1 MNMEVQSRMS
11 KKLIWRYL
19 LIVVLLAWAV
29 YSLMPTLKFERLTD
43 AQKTELEEEGK
54 LIDLESRIIKR
65 GLDLQGGM
73 HLVLEVNVP
82 DFVKKIAQHQSKA
95 YYDLI
100 EKVDAQ
106 YAETPEVDYLNL
118 LLATANSD
126 SIRLSRYFP
135 TSERKT
141 DNKAV
146 IANLQKESE
155 HAVIR
160 AEEIIRNRVDQ
171 FGVSEPVIQL
181 VGNKRIIVELA
192 GIDDPQRAK
201 DIIHNTALLEFVLL
215 KDADYTQD
223 VISRIDAAVKRINP
237 DEIALADTAVVSNI
251 TSKDAEISV
260 SELLGI
266 DETGMTSAD
275 SSVLVDQNLAA
286 DKPFSALLRNL
297 GWDIGVPEENYRV
310 VNKILND
317 SEVKRILP
325 NDLRI
330 LFSAHTKAY
339 DSQDGGKVNFYTLYF
354 VNREAGMTGEAV
366 KEAKA
371 ELGSVSSEQ
380 MGQPIVNVRMNAEGT
395 RTWARLT
402 GANVEKRLAIVLDN
416 KVQMAPRISSKI
428 PNGRT
433 VVEGFASLA
442 EAQDIEIVLK
452 AGALPAPIDIIEER
466 TVGAS
471 LGADSIERGVRSMLI
486 GLFLV
491 AIFIIIY
498 YRGAGVIAISTLVL
512 NIFFVLAIL
521 ASLRATLTLPG
532 IAGLV
537 LTMGMAVDA
546 NVLIFERIRE
556 EYLKGKTIRSA
567 VDNGYSRA
575 FITIFDANLTTLITA
590 LVLWQYGSGPIRGF
604 AVTLF
609 WGIVFNFVS
618 GYFISRTIFTS
629 FTYGKKPLKKLSI

>member
-1 MNMEVQSRMS
+1 MS

-19 LIVVLLAWAV
+19 LIVVLLGWAV
-29 YSLMPTLKFERLTD
+29 YSLLPTIQYENLSESEKNALK
-43 AQKTELEEEGK
+43 EEGK
-54 LIDLESRIIKR
+54 LLDLESKIIKR

-82 DFVKKIAQHQSKA
+82 EFIKKIADHQSTA
-95 YYDLI
+95 YYDFMD
-100 EKVDAQ
+100 KVDAYYQ
-106 YAETPEVDYLNL
+106 ENPERDYLDIML
-118 LLATANSD
+118 ELAEED
-126 SIRLSRYFP
+126 SLRLSRYFP
-135 TSERKT
+135 ATERRT
-141 DNKAV
+141 DNRAV
-146 IANLQKESE
+146 YESLQKECE
-155 HAVIR
+155 QAVIR

-171 FGVSEPVIQL
+171 FGVAEPVIQL

-215 KDADYTQD
+215 KDPEYTQD
-223 VISRIDAAVKRINP
+223 IINRIDAAVKRLKP
-237 DEIALADTAVVSNI
+237 EEITAVDTAVISDKK
-251 TSKDAEISV
+251 SSDKEISV

-266 DETGMTSAD
+266 GESTESAD
-275 SSVLVDQNLAA
+275 STVLVDENLAVEH
-286 DKPFSALLRNL
+286 PFSALLRNL
-297 GWDIGVPEENYRV
+297 GWDIGVPKENYYA
-310 VNKILND
+310 VNRILND
-317 SEVKRILP
+317 PEVIRILP

-330 LFSAHTKAY
+330 LFSAKTRKVETT
-339 DSQDGGKVNFYTLYF
+339 DGGTVEFYTMYF
-354 VNREAGMTGEAV
+354 VNREAGLTGDAV

-380 MGQPIVNVRMNAEGT
+380 MGQPIVNVRMDGEGT
-395 RTWARLT
+395 KTWARLT
-402 GANVEKRLAIVLDN
+402 GANIDKRLAIVLDN
-416 KVQMAPRISSKI
+416 RVQMAPRIQSKI

-433 VVEGFASLA
+433 VIEGFANLQ

-471 LGADSIERGVRSMLI
+471 LGADSIRRGINSVLI
-486 GLFLV
+486 GLVLV
-491 AIFIIIY
+491 ALLIIIY
-498 YRGAGVIAISTLVL
+498 YRGAGAIAITTLIL
-512 NIFFVLAIL
+512 NIIFVLSIL

-556 EYLKGKTIRSA
+556 EYLRGKTIRSS
-567 VDNGYSRA
+567 VENGYSRA
-575 FITIFDANLTTLITA
+575 LITILDANLTTLITA

-604 AVTLF
+604 AVVLF
-609 WGIVFNFVS
+609 WGIIFNFVS
-618 GYFISRTIFTS
+618 GYFISRTIFVS
-629 FTYGKKPLKKLSI
+629 FTHGKKPLNKLSI

>member
-1 MNMEVQSRMS
+1 MS
-11 KKLIWRYL
+11 KKLIWRYI
-19 LIVVLLAWAV
+19 IVAVLLAWAV
-29 YSLMPTLKFERLTD
+29 YSLVPTLQYERLTN
-43 AQKTELEEEGK
+43 AEKIELKEEGK
-54 LIDLESRIIKR
+54 LIDLESKIIKR

-82 DFVKKIAQHQSKA
+82 NFVKNIAQHQSRA
-95 YYDLI
+95 YYDYMD
-100 EKVDAQ
+100 KVNAK
-106 YAETPEVDYLNL
+106 YEVSPEMDYLDIML
-118 LLATANSD
+118 KTADED
-126 SIRLSRYFP
+126 SLRLSRYFP
-135 TSERKT
+135 SEERKT
-141 DNKAV
+141 DNKSV
-146 IANLQKESE
+146 IDNLLTETE

-160 AEEIIRNRVDQ
+160 AEEIIRNRVDE
-171 FGVSEPVIQL
+171 FGVAEPVIQL
-181 VGNKRIIVELA
+181 VGKKRIIVELA

-201 DIIHNTALLEFVLL
+201 DIIHSTALLEFVLL
-215 KDADYTQD
+215 KDAEYTQD
-223 VISRIDAAVKRINP
+223 IISRIDAAVKRINP
-237 DEIALADTAVVSNI
+237 EDISQIDTAVVSNT
-251 TSKDAEISV
+251 TSADKEISV

-266 DETGMTSAD
+266 TEGDASTAD
-275 SSVLVDQNLAA
+275 SSVLVDENLAA

-297 GWDIGVPEENYRV
+297 GWDIGVPVENYYA

-317 SEVKRILP
+317 PEVKRVLP

-330 LFSAHTKAY
+330 LFSGRTKEVKTN
-339 DSQDGGKVNFYTLYF
+339 DGGKVKFYSLFF

-380 MGQPIVNVRMNAEGT
+380 MGQAIVNVRMNPEGT
-395 RTWARLT
+395 KTWARLT
-402 GANVEKRLAIVLDN
+402 GANVDKRLAIVLDN
-416 KVQMAPRISSKI
+416 KVQMAPRIQNKI

-433 VVEGFASLA
+433 VVEGFANLE

-471 LGADSIERGVRSMLI
+471 LGADSIDRGVRSMLI
-486 GLFLV
+486 GLVIV
-491 AIFIIIY
+491 ALFIIFY
-498 YRGAGVIAISTLVL
+498 YRGAGTISIATLVL
-512 NIFFVLAIL
+512 NIIFVLAIL

-556 EYLKGKTIRSA
+556 EFLKGKTIRSA

-575 FITIFDANLTTLITA
+575 FVTILDANLTTLIVA
-590 LVLWQYGSGPIRGF
+590 LVLMQYGSGPIRGF
-604 AVTLF
+604 AITLF
-609 WGIVFNFVS
+609 WGIIFNFVS

-629 FTYGKKPLKKLSI
+629 FTHGKKPLNKLSI

>member
-1 MNMEVQSRMS
+1 MS
-11 KKLIWRYL
+11 KKLMWRYL
-19 LIVVLLAWAV
+19 LIVVLIAWAV
-29 YSLMPTLKFERLTD
+29 YSLVPTLQFERLTD
-43 AQKTELEEEGK
+43 AQKTELKEEGK
-54 LIDLESRIIKR
+54 LINLESRMIKR

-82 DFVKKIAQHQSKA
+82 DFVKNIAEHQSRA
-95 YYDLI
+95 YYDFI
-100 EKVDAQ
+100 DKVDAQ
-106 YAETPEVDYLNL
+106 YAEAPEVDYLDIL
-118 LLATANSD
+118 LKTADAD
-126 SIRLSRYFP
+126 SLRLSRYFP
-135 TSERKT
+135 TVDRKT

-146 IANLQKESE
+146 VDNLSKEAE

-171 FGVSEPVIQL
+171 FGVAEPVIQL

-223 VISRIDAAVKRINP
+223 IINRIDAAVKRMNP
-237 DEIALADTAVVSNI
+237 EDIVQADTAVVANT
-251 TSKDAEISV
+251 TSDDTEISV

-266 DETGMTSAD
+266 DEDDANTTSD

-286 DKPFSALLRNL
+286 EKPFSALLRNL
-297 GWDIGVPEENYRV
+297 GWDIGVPKGNYYA

-317 SEVKRILP
+317 PEVKRVLP

-330 LFSAHTKAY
+330 LFSGHTKAY
-339 DSQDGGKVNFYTLYF
+339 DSQEGGKVDFYTLYF

-366 KEAKA
+366 KEAQA
-371 ELGSVSSEQ
+371 ELGSVSSEH

-402 GANVEKRLAIVLDN
+402 GANVDKRLAIVLDN
-416 KVQMAPRISSKI
+416 KVQMAPRIQNKI

-471 LGADSIERGVRSMLI
+471 LGADSIERGIRSMLI
-486 GLFLV
+486 GLALV
-491 AIFIIIY
+491 ALFIIVY
-498 YRGAGVIAISTLVL
+498 YRGAGAIAITTLVL
-512 NIFFVLAIL
+512 NIFFVLSIL

-575 FITIFDANLTTLITA
+575 FITILDANLTTLITA

-609 WGIVFNFVS
+609 WGIIFNFVS

-629 FTYGKKPLKKLSI
+629 FTHGKKPLNKLSI

>member
-1 MNMEVQSRMS
+1 MS
-11 KKLIWRYL
+11 KKLIWRYI
-19 LIVVLLAWAV
+19 IVAVLLAWAV
-29 YSLMPTLKFERLTD
+29 YSLVPTLQYERLTS
-43 AQKTELEEEGK
+43 AEKIELKEEGK
-54 LIDLESRIIKR
+54 LIDLESKIIKR

-82 DFVKKIAQHQSKA
+82 DFVKNIAQHQSRA
-95 YYDLI
+95 YYDYMD
-100 EKVDAQ
+100 KVNAK
-106 YAETPEVDYLNL
+106 YEANPEMDYLDIML
-118 LLATANSD
+118 ETAEED
-126 SIRLSRYFP
+126 SLRLSRYFP
-135 TSERKT
+135 SEDRKT
-141 DNKAV
+141 DNKSV
-146 IANLQKESE
+146 ISNLLTETE

-160 AEEIIRNRVDQ
+160 AEEIIRNRVDE

-181 VGNKRIIVELA
+181 IGKKRIIVELA

-201 DIIHNTALLEFVLL
+201 DIIHSTALLEFVLL
-215 KDADYTQD
+215 KDAEYTQD
-223 VISRIDAAVKRINP
+223 IISRIDAAVKRINP
-237 DEIALADTAVVSNI
+237 EDISQIDTAVVSNTI
-251 TSKDAEISV
+251 SADKEISV

-266 DETGMTSAD
+266 TENDASTAD
-275 SSVLVDQNLAA
+275 SSVLVDENLAA
-286 DKPFSALLRNL
+286 EKPFSALLRNL
-297 GWDIGVPEENYRV
+297 GWDIGVPVENYYA

-317 SEVKRILP
+317 PDVKRVLP

-330 LFSAHTKAY
+330 LFSGRTKEV
-339 DSQDGGKVNFYTLYF
+339 QTNDGGKVKFYSLFF

-380 MGQPIVNVRMNAEGT
+380 MGQAIVNVRMNPEGT
-395 RTWARLT
+395 KTWARLT
-402 GANVEKRLAIVLDN
+402 GANVDKRLAIVLDN
-416 KVQMAPRISSKI
+416 KVQMAPRIQNKI

-433 VVEGFASLA
+433 VVEGFANLE

-471 LGADSIERGVRSMLI
+471 LGADSIDRGVRSMLI
-486 GLFLV
+486 GLVIV
-491 AIFIIIY
+491 ALFIIFY
-498 YRGAGVIAISTLVL
+498 YRGAGIISITTLVL
-512 NIFFVLAIL
+512 NIIFVLAIL

-556 EYLKGKTIRSA
+556 EFLKGKTIRSA

-575 FITIFDANLTTLITA
+575 FVTILDANLTTLIIA
-590 LVLWQYGSGPIRGF
+590 LVLMQFGSGPIRGF
-604 AVTLF
+604 AITLF
-609 WGIVFNFVS
+609 WGIIFNFVS

-629 FTYGKKPLKKLSI
+629 FTHGKKPLNKLSI

>member
-1 MNMEVQSRMS
+1 MS
-11 KKLIWRYL
+11 KKLIWRYI
-19 LIVVLLAWAV
+19 IVAVLLAWAV
-29 YSLMPTLKFERLTD
+29 YSLVPTLQYERLTS
-43 AQKTELEEEGK
+43 AEKIELEEEGK
-54 LIDLESRIIKR
+54 LIDLESKIIKR

-82 DFVKKIAQHQSKA
+82 DFVKNIAQHQSRA
-95 YYDLI
+95 YYDYMD
-100 EKVDAQ
+100 KVNAK
-106 YAETPEVDYLNL
+106 YEANPEMDYLDIML
-118 LLATANSD
+118 ETADED
-126 SIRLSRYFP
+126 SLRLSRYFP
-135 TSERKT
+135 SEDRKT
-141 DNKAV
+141 DNKSV
-146 IANLQKESE
+146 ISNLLTETE

-160 AEEIIRNRVDQ
+160 AEEIIRNRVDE

-181 VGNKRIIVELA
+181 IGKKRIIVELA

-201 DIIHNTALLEFVLL
+201 DIIHSTALLEFVLL
-215 KDADYTQD
+215 KDAEYTQD
-223 VISRIDAAVKRINP
+223 IINRIDAAVKRINP
-237 DEIALADTAVVSNI
+237 EDISQIDTAVVSNT
-251 TSKDAEISV
+251 TSADKEISV

-266 DETGMTSAD
+266 TENDASIAD
-275 SSVLVDQNLAA
+275 SSVLVDENLAA
-286 DKPFSALLRNL
+286 EKPFSALLRNL
-297 GWDIGVPEENYRV
+297 GWDIGVPVENYYA

-317 SEVKRILP
+317 PDVKRVLP

-330 LFSAHTKAY
+330 LFSGRTKEV
-339 DSQDGGKVNFYTLYF
+339 QTNDGGKVKFYSLFF

-380 MGQPIVNVRMNAEGT
+380 MGQAIVNVRMNPEGT
-395 RTWARLT
+395 KTWARLT
-402 GANVEKRLAIVLDN
+402 GANIDKRLAIVLDN
-416 KVQMAPRISSKI
+416 KVQMAPRIQNKI

-433 VVEGFASLA
+433 VVEGFANLE

-471 LGADSIERGVRSMLI
+471 LGADSIDRGVRSMLI
-486 GLFLV
+486 GLLIV
-491 AIFIIIY
+491 ALFIIFY
-498 YRGAGVIAISTLVL
+498 YRGAGIISITTLIL
-512 NIFFVLAIL
+512 NIIFVLAIL

-556 EYLKGKTIRSA
+556 EFLKGKTIRSA

-575 FITIFDANLTTLITA
+575 FVTILDANLTTLIIA
-590 LVLWQYGSGPIRGF
+590 LVLMQFGSGPIRGF
-604 AVTLF
+604 AITLF
-609 WGIVFNFVS
+609 WGIIFNFVS

-629 FTYGKKPLKKLSI
+629 FTHGKKPLNKLSI

>member
-1 MNMEVQSRMS
+1 MSR
-11 KKLIWRYL
+11 KLIWRYI
-19 LIVVLLAWAV
+19 LIVVLLVWAV
-29 YSLMPTLKFERLTD
+29 YTLVPTLQFERMSD
-43 AQKTELEEEGK
+43 AKKIELEEQGK
-54 LIDLESRIIKR
+54 LFDLESKIIKR

-82 DFVKKIAQHQSKA
+82 DFVKNVAEHQSRA
-95 YYDLI
+95 YYDYMD
-100 EKVDAQ
+100 KVDAA
-106 YAETPEVDYLNL
+106 YAEAPEKEYLDIML
-118 LLATANSD
+118 ETADAD
-126 SIRLSRYFP
+126 SLRLSRYFP
-135 TSERKT
+135 TEDRKT
-141 DNKAV
+141 DNSSV
-146 IANLQKESE
+146 IQNLQKEAE

-171 FGVSEPVIQL
+171 FGVAEPVIQL

-223 VISRIDAAVKRINP
+223 IINRIDAAVKRINP
-237 DEIALADTAVVSNI
+237 EEISQVDTAVVSNT
-251 TSKDAEISV
+251 TSEDTEISV
-260 SELLGI
+260 SQLLGLS
-266 DETGMTSAD
+266 EEENGSAD
-275 SSVLVDQNLAA
+275 SSVLVDQNIAA

-297 GWDIGVPEENYRV
+297 GWDIGVPVENYYA

-317 SEVKRILP
+317 PEVARILP

-330 LFSAHTKAY
+330 LFSGHSREMQT
-339 DSQDGGKVNFYTLYF
+339 QEGGKAEFYSLFF
-354 VNREAGMTGEAV
+354 VNREPGMTGEAV
-366 KEAKA
+366 REAKA
-371 ELGSVSSEQ
+371 ELGSVSSEH

-395 RTWARLT
+395 KTWARLT
-402 GANVEKRLAIVLDN
+402 GANVDKRLAIVLDN
-416 KVQMAPRISSKI
+416 KVQMAPRIENKI

-433 VVEGFASLA
+433 VVEGFASLD

-471 LGADSIERGVRSMLI
+471 LGADSIERGIRSMLI
-486 GLFLV
+486 GLAIV
-491 AIFIIIY
+491 ALFIIFY
-498 YRGAGVIAISTLVL
+498 YRGAGVIAISTLAL
-512 NIFFVLAIL
+512 NIVFVLSIL
-521 ASLRATLTLPG
+521 AALRATLTLPG

-556 EYLKGKTIRSA
+556 EYLKGKTIRSS

-575 FITIFDANLTTLITA
+575 FVTILDANLTTLVTA
-590 LVLWQYGSGPIRGF
+590 LVLWQYGSGTIRGF

-629 FTYGKKPLKKLSI
+629 FTHGKKPLNKLSI

>member
-1 MNMEVQSRMS
+1 MS
-11 KKLIWRYL
+11 KKLIWRY
-19 LIVVLLAWAV
+19 IIIMVLLVWAV
-29 YSLMPTLKFERLTD
+29 YSLVPTLQYERLTN
-43 AQKTELEEEGK
+43 AEKIELKEEGK
-54 LIDLESRIIKR
+54 LIDLESKIIKR

-82 DFVKKIAQHQSKA
+82 DFVKNIAQHQSRA
-95 YYDLI
+95 YYDYI
-100 EKVDAQ
+100 DKVDAK
-106 YAETPEVDYLNL
+106 YEANPELDYLDIML
-118 LLATANSD
+118 RTADED
-126 SIRLSRYFP
+126 SLRLSRYFP
-135 TSERKT
+135 SEDRKT
-141 DNKAV
+141 DNKSV
-146 IANLQKESE
+146 VDNLLTETE
-155 HAVIR
+155 HAVVR

-171 FGVSEPVIQL
+171 FGVAEPVIQL

-201 DIIHNTALLEFVLL
+201 DIIHSTALLEFVLL
-215 KDADYTQD
+215 KDAEYTQD
-223 VISRIDAAVKRINP
+223 IINRIDAAVKRINP
-237 DEIALADTAVVSNI
+237 EEITQIDTAVVSNT
-251 TSKDAEISV
+251 TSTDKEISV

-266 DETGMTSAD
+266 TEDDASAAD
-275 SSVLVDQNLAA
+275 SSVLVDENLAA

-297 GWDIGVPEENYRV
+297 GWDIGVPVENYYA

-317 SEVKRILP
+317 PEVKRVLP

-330 LFSAHTKAY
+330 LFSGHTKEV
-339 DSQDGGKVNFYTLYF
+339 QTNDGGKVDFYSLFF
-354 VNREAGMTGEAV
+354 VNREAGMTGDAV

-380 MGQPIVNVRMNAEGT
+380 MGQPIVNVRMNPEGT
-395 RTWARLT
+395 KTWARLT
-402 GANVEKRLAIVLDN
+402 GANIDKRLAIVLDN
-416 KVQMAPRISSKI
+416 KVQMAPRINNKI

-433 VVEGFASLA
+433 VVEGFASLQ

-471 LGADSIERGVRSMLI
+471 LGADSIERGIRSMLI
-486 GLFLV
+486 GLALV
-491 AIFIIIY
+491 ALFIIFY
-498 YRGAGVIAISTLVL
+498 YRGAGTIAIVTLVL
-512 NIFFVLAIL
+512 NILFVLSIL

-556 EYLKGKTIRSA
+556 EFLKGKTIRSA

-575 FITIFDANLTTLITA
+575 FVTILDANLTTLVTA

-629 FTYGKKPLKKLSI
+629 FTHGKKPLNKLSI

>member
-1 MNMEVQSRMS
+1 MS
-11 KKLIWRYL
+11 KKLIWRYI
-19 LIVVLLAWAV
+19 IVAVLLAWAV
-29 YSLMPTLKFERLTD
+29 YSLVPTLQYERLTN
-43 AQKTELEEEGK
+43 AEKIELEEEGK
-54 LIDLESRIIKR
+54 LIDLESKIIKR

-82 DFVKKIAQHQSKA
+82 NFVKNIAQHQSRA
-95 YYDLI
+95 YYDYMD
-100 EKVDAQ
+100 KVNAK
-106 YAETPEVDYLNL
+106 YEVSPEMDYLDIML
-118 LLATANSD
+118 ETADED
-126 SIRLSRYFP
+126 SLRLSRYFP
-135 TSERKT
+135 SEERKT
-141 DNKAV
+141 DNKSV
-146 IANLQKESE
+146 IDNLLTETE

-160 AEEIIRNRVDQ
+160 AEEIIRNRVDE
-171 FGVSEPVIQL
+171 FGVAEPVIQL
-181 VGNKRIIVELA
+181 VGKKRIIVELA

-201 DIIHNTALLEFVLL
+201 DIIHSTALLEFVLL
-215 KDADYTQD
+215 KDAEYTQD
-223 VISRIDAAVKRINP
+223 IISRIDAAVKRINP
-237 DEIALADTAVVSNI
+237 EDISQIDTAVVSNT
-251 TSKDAEISV
+251 TSADKEISV

-266 DETGMTSAD
+266 TEGDASTAD
-275 SSVLVDQNLAA
+275 SSVLVDENLAA

-297 GWDIGVPEENYRV
+297 GWDIGVPVENYYA

-317 SEVKRILP
+317 PEVKRVLP

-330 LFSAHTKAY
+330 LFSGRTKEVKTN
-339 DSQDGGKVNFYTLYF
+339 DGGKVKFYSLFF

-380 MGQPIVNVRMNAEGT
+380 MGQAIVNVRMNPEGT
-395 RTWARLT
+395 KTWARLT
-402 GANVEKRLAIVLDN
+402 GANVDKRLAIVLDN
-416 KVQMAPRISSKI
+416 KVQMAPRIQNKI

-433 VVEGFASLA
+433 VVEGFANLE

-471 LGADSIERGVRSMLI
+471 LGADSIARGVRSMFI
-486 GLFLV
+486 GLLIV
-491 AIFIIIY
+491 ALFIIFY
-498 YRGAGVIAISTLVL
+498 YRGAGTISIATLVL
-512 NIFFVLAIL
+512 NIIFVLAIL

-556 EYLKGKTIRSA
+556 EFLKGKTIRSA

-575 FITIFDANLTTLITA
+575 FVTILDANLTTLIVA
-590 LVLWQYGSGPIRGF
+590 LVLMQYGSGPIRGF
-604 AVTLF
+604 AITLF
-609 WGIVFNFVS
+609 WGIIFNFVS

-629 FTYGKKPLKKLSI
+629 FTHGKKPLNKLSI

>member
-1 MNMEVQSRMS
+1 MS

-19 LIVVLLAWAV
+19 VIVVLLAWAV
-29 YSLMPTLKFERLTD
+29 YSLVPTLKFERMSD
-43 AQKTELEEEGK
+43 AQKTELKEEGK

-82 DFVKKIAQHQSKA
+82 NFVKNIAEHQSRA
-95 YYDLI
+95 YYDFI
-100 EKVDAQ
+100 DKVDAQ
-106 YAETPEVDYLNL
+106 YAETPEVDYLAIL
-118 LLATANSD
+118 LKTADAD
-126 SIRLSRYFP
+126 SLRLSRYFP
-135 TSERKT
+135 TADRKT
-141 DNKAV
+141 NNKAV
-146 IANLQKESE
+146 VDNLQKEAE
-155 HAVIR
+155 NAVVR
-160 AEEIIRNRVDQ
+160 VEEIIRNRVDQ
-171 FGVSEPVIQL
+171 FGVAEPVIQL
-181 VGNKRIIVELA
+181 VGKKRIIVELA

-223 VISRIDAAVKRINP
+223 IIGRIDAAVKRLNP
-237 DEIALADTAVVSNI
+237 DDLALADSAVVSNT

-266 DETGMTSAD
+266 DASESSASD

-297 GWDIGVPEENYRV
+297 GWDIGVPEENYYA

-317 SEVKRILP
+317 PNVKRVLP

-330 LFSAHTKAY
+330 LFSGHTKAY

-366 KEAKA
+366 KEAQA
-371 ELGSVSSEQ
+371 ELGSVSSEH
-380 MGQPIVNVRMNAEGT
+380 MGQPVVNVRMNAEGT

-402 GANVEKRLAIVLDN
+402 GANVDKRLAIVLDN
-416 KVQMAPRISSKI
+416 KVQMAPKISNKI

-471 LGADSIERGVRSMLI
+471 LGADSIERGIRSMLI
-486 GLFLV
+486 GLALV

-512 NIFFVLAIL
+512 NIFFVLSIL

-575 FITIFDANLTTLITA
+575 FITILDANLTTLITA

-604 AVTLF
+604 AITLF

-629 FTYGKKPLKKLSI
+629 FTHGKKPLNKISI

>member
-1 MNMEVQSRMS
+1 MS

-29 YSLMPTLKFERLTD
+29 YSLVPTLQFERLTD
-43 AQKTELEEEGK
+43 AKKVELEEEGK
-54 LIDLESRIIKR
+54 LIDLESKIIKR

-82 DFVKKIAQHQSKA
+82 DFVKNIAEHQSGA
-95 YYDLI
+95 YYDYMD
-100 EKVDAQ
+100 EVDA
-106 YAETPEVDYLNL
+106 AFADAPERDYLDIML
-118 LLATANSD
+118 EKANAD
-126 SIRLSRYFP
+126 SLRLSRYFP
-135 TSERKT
+135 TEDRKT
-141 DNKAV
+141 DNNSV
-146 IANLQKESE
+146 VQNLEKEAE

-160 AEEIIRNRVDQ
+160 AEEIIRNRIDE
-171 FGVSEPVIQL
+171 FGVAEPVIQL

-201 DIIHNTALLEFVLL
+201 DIINSTALLEFVLL
-215 KDADYTQD
+215 KDAEYTQD
-223 VISRIDAAVKRINP
+223 IINRIDAAVKRINP
-237 DEIALADTAVVSNI
+237 EEITQIDTAVVANT
-251 TSKDAEISV
+251 TSEDTEISV

-266 DETGMTSAD
+266 SEDESTGSAD
-275 SSVLVDQNLAA
+275 SSVLVDQNIAVE
-286 DKPFSALLRNL
+286 KPFSALLRNL
-297 GWDIGVPEENYRV
+297 GWDIGVPVENYYA

-317 SEVKRILP
+317 PEVLRVLP

-330 LFSAHTKAY
+330 LFSGRTRKL
-339 DSQDGGKVNFYTLYF
+339 QTQEGGNAEFYSLYF
-354 VNREAGMTGEAV
+354 VNREPGMTGEAV
-366 KEAKA
+366 REAKA
-371 ELGSVSSEQ
+371 ELGSISSEQ
-380 MGQPIVNVRMNAEGT
+380 MGQPIVNVRMNPEGT

-402 GANVEKRLAIVLDN
+402 GANVDERLAIVLDN
-416 KVQMAPRISSKI
+416 KVQMAPRIEGKI

-433 VVEGFASLA
+433 VIEGFASL
-442 EAQDIEIVLK
+442 EDAQNIEIVLK
-452 AGALPAPIDIIEER
+452 AGALPAPISIIEER

-471 LGADSIERGVRSMLI
+471 LGADSIRDGVRSTLI
-486 GLFLV
+486 GLAIV
-491 AIFIIIY
+491 ALFIIIY
-498 YRGAGVIAISTLVL
+498 YRGAGTIAIGTLVL
-512 NIFFVLAIL
+512 NIIFVLSIL
-521 ASLRATLTLPG
+521 AALRATLTLPG

-575 FITIFDANLTTLITA
+575 FVTILDANLTTLITA
-590 LVLWQYGSGPIRGF
+590 LVLWQYGSGTIRGF

-609 WGIVFNFVS
+609 WGIIFNFVS

-629 FTYGKKPLKKLSI
+629 FTHGKKPLNKLSI

>member
-1 MNMEVQSRMS
+1 MS

-19 LIVVLLAWAV
+19 LIVVLLGWAV
-29 YSLMPTLKFERLTD
+29 YSLLPTIQYENLSESEKSALK
-43 AQKTELEEEGK
+43 EEGK
-54 LIDLESRIIKR
+54 LLDLESKIIKR

-82 DFVKKIAQHQSKA
+82 EFIKKIADHQSTA
-95 YYDLI
+95 YYDFMD
-100 EKVDAQ
+100 KVDAYYQ
-106 YAETPEVDYLNL
+106 ENPEHDYLDIML
-118 LLATANSD
+118 ELAEED
-126 SIRLSRYFP
+126 SLRLSRYFP
-135 TSERKT
+135 ATERRT
-141 DNKAV
+141 DNRAV
-146 IANLQKESE
+146 YENLQKECE
-155 HAVIR
+155 QAVIR

-171 FGVSEPVIQL
+171 FGVAEPVIQL

-215 KDADYTQD
+215 KDAEYTQD
-223 VISRIDAAVKRINP
+223 IINRIDAAVRRLNP
-237 DEIALADTAVVSNI
+237 EDITAVDTAVISDKK
-251 TSKDAEISV
+251 SSDKEISV

-266 DETGMTSAD
+266 GESTESAD
-275 SSVLVDQNLAA
+275 STVLVDENLAA
-286 DKPFSALLRNL
+286 EHPFSALLRNL
-297 GWDIGVPEENYRV
+297 GWDIGVPKENYYA
-310 VNKILND
+310 VNRILND
-317 SEVKRILP
+317 PEVIRVLP

-330 LFSAHTKAY
+330 LFSAKTQKVETT
-339 DSQDGGKVNFYTLYF
+339 DGGTVEFYTMYF
-354 VNREAGMTGEAV
+354 VNREAGLTGDAV

-380 MGQPIVNVRMNAEGT
+380 MGQPIVNVRMDGEGT
-395 RTWARLT
+395 KTWARLT
-402 GANVEKRLAIVLDN
+402 GANIDKRLAIVLDN
-416 KVQMAPRISSKI
+416 RVQMAPRIQSKI

-433 VVEGFASLA
+433 VIEGFANLQ

-471 LGADSIERGVRSMLI
+471 LGADSVRRGVNSVLI
-486 GLFLV
+486 GLALV
-491 AIFIIIY
+491 ALFIIFY
-498 YRGAGVIAISTLVL
+498 YRGAGTIAITTLIL
-512 NIFFVLAIL
+512 NIFFVLSIL

-556 EYLKGKTIRSA
+556 EYLRGKAIRSS
-567 VDNGYSRA
+567 VENGYSRA
-575 FITIFDANLTTLITA
+575 LITILDANLTTLITA

-604 AVTLF
+604 AVVLF
-609 WGIVFNFVS
+609 WGIVFNFIS
-618 GYFISRTIFTS
+618 GYFISRTIFVS
-629 FTYGKKPLKKLSI
+629 FTHGKKPLNKLSI

>member
-1 MNMEVQSRMS
+1 MS
-11 KKLIWRYL
+11 KKLTWRYI

-29 YSLMPTLKFERLTD
+29 YTLVPTLQFERMSD
-43 AQKTELEEEGK
+43 AEKIKLKEEGK
-54 LIDLESRIIKR
+54 LIDLESKIIKR

-82 DFVKKIAQHQSKA
+82 NFVKNIAEHQSMA
-95 YYDLI
+95 YYDYMD
-100 EKVDAQ
+100 KVNAI
-106 YAETPEVDYLNL
+106 YEENPEMDYLDIML
-118 LLATANSD
+118 KTANDD
-126 SIRLSRYFP
+126 SLRLSRYFP
-135 TSERKT
+135 TDDRKT
-141 DNKAV
+141 DNNSV
-146 IANLQKESE
+146 VQNLHKEAE

-171 FGVSEPVIQL
+171 FGVAEPVIQL

-201 DIIHNTALLEFVLL
+201 DIINSTALLEFVLL

-223 VISRIDAAVKRINP
+223 IINRIDAAVKRTNP
-237 DEIALADTAVVSNI
+237 EEITQLDTAVVSNT
-251 TSKDAEISV
+251 TSEDKEISV

-266 DETGMTSAD
+266 TEEENGTAD
-275 SSVLVDQNLAA
+275 SSVLVDENIAA
-286 DKPFSALLRNL
+286 EKPFSALLRNL
-297 GWDIGVPEENYRV
+297 GWDIGVPTENYYA

-317 SEVKRILP
+317 PEVKRILP

-330 LFSAHTKAY
+330 IFSGHTQEY
-339 DSQDGGKVNFYTLYF
+339 QTQEGGKAKFYSLYF
-354 VNREAGMTGEAV
+354 VNREPGMTGEAV
-366 KEAKA
+366 RETKA
-371 ELGSVSSEQ
+371 ELGSVSSEH
-380 MGQPIVNVRMNAEGT
+380 MGQPIVNLRMNSDGT
-395 RTWARLT
+395 KTWARLT
-402 GANVEKRLAIVLDN
+402 GANVDKRLAIVLDN
-416 KVQMAPRISSKI
+416 KVQMAPRIQNKI

-433 VVEGFASLA
+433 VIEGFASME
-442 EAQDIEIVLK
+442 EAQNIEIVLK

-471 LGADSIERGVRSMLI
+471 LGADSIERGVRSMII
-486 GLFLV
+486 GLVLV
-491 AIFIIIY
+491 AFFIIIY
-498 YRGAGVIAISTLVL
+498 YRGAGTIAISTLIL
-512 NIFFVLAIL
+512 NILFVLSI
-521 ASLRATLTLPG
+521 S
-532 IAGLV
+532 GLV

-556 EYLKGKTIRSA
+556 EYLKGKTIRSS

-575 FITIFDANLTTLITA
+575 FITILDANLTTLITA

-609 WGIVFNFVS
+609 WGIVCNFVS

-629 FTYGKKPLKKLSI
+629 FTHGKKPLNKLSI

>member
-1 MNMEVQSRMS
+1 MS

-19 LIVVLLAWAV
+19 IVAVLLAWAV
-29 YSLMPTLKFERLTD
+29 YSLVPTLQYERLTS
-43 AQKTELEEEGK
+43 AEKIELEEEGK
-54 LIDLESRIIKR
+54 LIDLESKIIKR

-82 DFVKKIAQHQSKA
+82 DFVKNIAQHQSRA
-95 YYDLI
+95 YYDYMD
-100 EKVDAQ
+100 KVNAK
-106 YAETPEVDYLNL
+106 YEANPEMDYLDIML
-118 LLATANSD
+118 ETADKD
-126 SIRLSRYFP
+126 SLRLSRYFP
-135 TSERKT
+135 SENRKT
-141 DNKAV
+141 DNKSV
-146 IANLQKESE
+146 INNLLTETE

-160 AEEIIRNRVDQ
+160 AEEIIRNRVDE

-181 VGNKRIIVELA
+181 IGKKRIIVELA

-201 DIIHNTALLEFVLL
+201 DIIHSTALLEFVLL
-215 KDADYTQD
+215 KDAEYTQD
-223 VISRIDAAVKRINP
+223 IINKIDAAVKRINP
-237 DEIALADTAVVSNI
+237 EDISQIDTAVVSNT
-251 TSKDAEISV
+251 TSADKEISV

-266 DETGMTSAD
+266 TENDASIAD
-275 SSVLVDQNLAA
+275 SSVLVDENLAA
-286 DKPFSALLRNL
+286 EKPFSALLRNL
-297 GWDIGVPEENYRV
+297 GWDIGVPVENYYA

-317 SEVKRILP
+317 PDVKRVLP

-330 LFSAHTKAY
+330 LFSGRTKEV
-339 DSQDGGKVNFYTLYF
+339 QTNDGGKVKFYSLFF

-380 MGQPIVNVRMNAEGT
+380 MGQAIVNVRMNPEGT
-395 RTWARLT
+395 KTWARLT
-402 GANVEKRLAIVLDN
+402 GANVDKRLAIVLDN
-416 KVQMAPRISSKI
+416 KVQMAPRIQNKI

-433 VVEGFASLA
+433 VVEGFANLQ

-471 LGADSIERGVRSMLI
+471 LGADSIDRGVRSMLI
-486 GLFLV
+486 GLVIV
-491 AIFIIIY
+491 ALFIIFY
-498 YRGAGVIAISTLVL
+498 YRGAGIISITTLVL
-512 NIFFVLAIL
+512 NIIFVLAIL

-556 EYLKGKTIRSA
+556 EFLKGKTIRSA

-575 FITIFDANLTTLITA
+575 FVTILDANLTTLIIA
-590 LVLWQYGSGPIRGF
+590 LVLMQFGSGPIRGF
-604 AVTLF
+604 AITLF
-609 WGIVFNFVS
+609 WGIIFNFVS

-629 FTYGKKPLKKLSI
+629 FTHGKKPLNKLSI

>member
-1 MNMEVQSRMS
+1 MSR
-11 KKLIWRYL
+11 KLIWRYI

-29 YSLMPTLKFERLTD
+29 YSLMPTLQFERMSD
-43 AQKTELEEEGK
+43 AKKIELEEEGK
-54 LIDLESRIIKR
+54 LIDLESKIIKR

-73 HLVLEVNVP
+73 HLVLEVNVH
-82 DFVKKIAQHQSKA
+82 DFVKNIAEHQSRA
-95 YYDLI
+95 YYDYM
-100 EKVDAQ
+100 EKVDAAF
-106 YAETPEVDYLNL
+106 AEAPDRDYLDIML
-118 LLATANSD
+118 ETANSD
-126 SIRLSRYFP
+126 SLRLSRYFP
-135 TSERKT
+135 TEDRKT
-141 DNKAV
+141 DNASV
-146 IANLQKESE
+146 IQNLEKEAE

-160 AEEIIRNRVDQ
+160 AEEIIRNRIDQ
-171 FGVSEPVIQL
+171 FGVAEPVIQL

-223 VISRIDAAVKRINP
+223 IINRIDAAVKRINP
-237 DEIALADTAVVSNI
+237 EDVAQLDTAVVSNT
-251 TSKDAEISV
+251 TSTDTEISV

-266 DETGMTSAD
+266 TENENGSAD
-275 SSVLVDQNLAA
+275 SSVLVDRNIAA

-297 GWDIGVPEENYRV
+297 GWDIGVPVENYYA

-317 SEVKRILP
+317 PEVLKVLP

-330 LFSAHTKAY
+330 LFSGRTRTL
-339 DSQDGGKVNFYTLYF
+339 QTQEGGKAEFYSLYF
-354 VNREAGMTGEAV
+354 VNREPGMTGEAV
-366 KEAKA
+366 REAKA

-380 MGQPIVNVRMNAEGT
+380 MGQPIVNVRMNPEGT

-402 GANVEKRLAIVLDN
+402 GANVDKRLAIVLDN
-416 KVQMAPRISSKI
+416 KVQMAPRINGKI

-433 VVEGFASLA
+433 VIEGFASLDD
-442 EAQDIEIVLK
+442 AQDIEIVLK
-452 AGALPAPIDIIEER
+452 AGALPAPISIIEER

-471 LGADSIERGVRSMLI
+471 LGADSIQRGVKSMII
-486 GLFLV
+486 GLAIV
-491 AIFIIIY
+491 ALFIIVY
-498 YRGAGVIAISTLVL
+498 YRGAGTIAIGTLIL
-512 NIFFVLAIL
+512 NIIFVLSIL
-521 ASLRATLTLPG
+521 AALRATLTLPG

-567 VDNGYSRA
+567 VENGYSRA
-575 FITIFDANLTTLITA
+575 FVTILDANLTTLITA
-590 LVLWQYGSGPIRGF
+590 LVLWQYGSGTIRGF

-609 WGIVFNFVS
+609 WGIIFNFVS

-629 FTYGKKPLKKLSI
+629 FTHGKKPLNKLSI

>member
-1 MNMEVQSRMS
+1 MS
-11 KKLIWRYL
+11 KKLIWRY
-19 LIVVLLAWAV
+19 IIIAVLLAWAV
-29 YSLMPTLKFERLTD
+29 YSLVPTLQYERLTS
-43 AQKTELEEEGK
+43 AEKIELKEEGK
-54 LIDLESRIIKR
+54 LIDLESKIIKR

-82 DFVKKIAQHQSKA
+82 NFVKNIAQHQSRA
-95 YYDLI
+95 YYDYMD
-100 EKVDAQ
+100 KVNVKYGAN
-106 YAETPEVDYLNL
+106 PEMDYLDIML
-118 LLATANSD
+118 ETADED
-126 SIRLSRYFP
+126 SLRLSRYFP
-135 TSERKT
+135 SEDRKT
-141 DNKAV
+141 DNKSV
-146 IANLQKESE
+146 ISNLLTETE

-160 AEEIIRNRVDQ
+160 AEEIIRNRVDE

-181 VGNKRIIVELA
+181 VGKKRIIVELA

-201 DIIHNTALLEFVLL
+201 DIIHSTALLEFVLL
-215 KDADYTQD
+215 KDAEYTQD
-223 VISRIDAAVKRINP
+223 IINRIDAAVKRINP
-237 DEIALADTAVVSNI
+237 EDITQIDTAVVSNT
-251 TSKDAEISV
+251 TSADKEISV

-266 DETGMTSAD
+266 TENDASTAD
-275 SSVLVDQNLAA
+275 SSVLVDENLAA
-286 DKPFSALLRNL
+286 EKPFSALLRNL
-297 GWDIGVPEENYRV
+297 GWDIGVPVENYYA

-317 SEVKRILP
+317 PDIKRVLP

-330 LFSAHTKAY
+330 LFSGRTKEV
-339 DSQDGGKVNFYTLYF
+339 QTNDGGKVKFYSLFF

-380 MGQPIVNVRMNAEGT
+380 MGQAIVNVRMNPEGT
-395 RTWARLT
+395 KTWARLT
-402 GANVEKRLAIVLDN
+402 GANVDKRLAIVLDN
-416 KVQMAPRISSKI
+416 KVQMAPRIQNKI

-433 VVEGFASLA
+433 VVEGFANLE

-471 LGADSIERGVRSMLI
+471 LGADSIDRGVRSMLI
-486 GLFLV
+486 GLVIV
-491 AIFIIIY
+491 ALFIIFY
-498 YRGAGVIAISTLVL
+498 YRGAGIISITTLVL
-512 NIFFVLAIL
+512 NIIFVLAIL

-556 EYLKGKTIRSA
+556 EFLKGKTIRSA

-575 FITIFDANLTTLITA
+575 FVTILDANLTTLIIA
-590 LVLWQYGSGPIRGF
+590 LVLMQYGSGPIRGF
-604 AVTLF
+604 AITLF
-609 WGIVFNFVS
+609 WGIIFNFVS

-629 FTYGKKPLKKLSI
+629 FTHGKKPLNKLSI

>member
-1 MNMEVQSRMS
+1 MSR
-11 KKLIWRYL
+11 KLIWRYL

-29 YSLMPTLKFERLTD
+29 YSLVPTLQYERMSD
-43 AQKTELEEEGK
+43 AKKIELKEEGK
-54 LIDLESRIIKR
+54 LIDLESKIIKR

-82 DFVKKIAQHQSKA
+82 NFIKNIAQHQSRA
-95 YYDLI
+95 YYDFI
-100 EKVDAQ
+100 DKVDAK
-106 YAETPEVDYLNL
+106 YAKTPEVDYLGL
-118 LLATANSD
+118 MLQTADAD
-126 SIRLSRYFP
+126 SLRLSRYFP
-135 TSERKT
+135 TSDRKT
-141 DNKAV
+141 DNKSV
-146 IANLQKESE
+146 VENLHKEAE
-155 HAVIR
+155 HDVIR
-160 AEEIIRNRVDQ
+160 AEGIIRNRVDQ
-171 FGVSEPVIQL
+171 FGVAEPVIQL

-201 DIIHNTALLEFVLL
+201 DIIHNTALLEFILL

-223 VISRIDAAVKRINP
+223 VISRIDAAVKRLNP
-237 DEIALADTAVVSNI
+237 DEMKQIDSAVVSNT
-251 TSKDAEISV
+251 TSKDKEISV

-266 DETGMTSAD
+266 EETNTNAAD
-275 SSVLVDQNLAA
+275 SSVLVDQNLAV

-297 GWDIGVPEENYRV
+297 GWDIGVPAENYYA

-317 SEVKRILP
+317 PEVLRVLP

-330 LFSAHTKAY
+330 LFSGHSKEMQT
-339 DSQDGGKVNFYTLYF
+339 QDGGKASFYTLYF
-354 VNREAGMTGEAV
+354 VNREAGMTGESV

-380 MGQPIVNVRMNAEGT
+380 MGQPIVNVRMNADGT
-395 RTWARLT
+395 KTWARLT
-402 GANVEKRLAIVLDN
+402 GANVDKRLAIVLDN
-416 KVQMAPRISSKI
+416 KVQMAPRISNKI

-433 VVEGFASLA
+433 VVEGFASLE

-471 LGADSIERGVRSMLI
+471 LGADSIERGVRSTLL
-486 GLFLV
+486 GLALV

-498 YRGAGVIAISTLVL
+498 YRGAGTIAITTLIL
-512 NIFFVLAIL
+512 NIIFVLSIL

-556 EYLKGKTIRSA
+556 EYLKGKTIRSSI
-567 VDNGYSRA
+567 DNGYSRA
-575 FITIFDANLTTLITA
+575 LVTILDANLTTLITA

-609 WGIVFNFVS
+609 WGIIFNFVS

-629 FTYGKKPLKKLSI
+629 FTHGQKPLNKLSI

>member
-1 MNMEVQSRMS
+1 MS
-11 KKLIWRYL
+11 KKLIWRYI
-19 LIVVLLAWAV
+19 IVAVLLAWAV
-29 YSLMPTLKFERLTD
+29 YSLVPTLQYERLTSVE
-43 AQKTELEEEGK
+43 KIELKEEGK
-54 LIDLESRIIKR
+54 LIDLESKIIKR

-82 DFVKKIAQHQSKA
+82 DFVKNIAQHQSRA
-95 YYDLI
+95 YYDYMD
-100 EKVDAQ
+100 KVNAK
-106 YAETPEVDYLNL
+106 YEANPEMDYLDIML
-118 LLATANSD
+118 ETAEED
-126 SIRLSRYFP
+126 SLRLSRYFP
-135 TSERKT
+135 SEDRKT
-141 DNKAV
+141 DNKSV
-146 IANLQKESE
+146 ISNLLTETE

-160 AEEIIRNRVDQ
+160 AEEIIRNRVDE

-181 VGNKRIIVELA
+181 IGKKRIIVELA

-201 DIIHNTALLEFVLL
+201 DIIHSTALLEFVLL
-215 KDADYTQD
+215 KDAEYTQD
-223 VISRIDAAVKRINP
+223 IISRIDAAVKRINP
-237 DEIALADTAVVSNI
+237 EDISQIDTAVVSNTI
-251 TSKDAEISV
+251 SADKEISV

-266 DETGMTSAD
+266 TENDASIAD
-275 SSVLVDQNLAA
+275 SSVLVDENLAA
-286 DKPFSALLRNL
+286 EKPFSALLRNL
-297 GWDIGVPEENYRV
+297 GWDIGVPVENYYA

-317 SEVKRILP
+317 PDVKRVLP

-330 LFSAHTKAY
+330 LFSGRTKEV
-339 DSQDGGKVNFYTLYF
+339 QTNDGGKVKFYSLFF

-380 MGQPIVNVRMNAEGT
+380 MGQAIVNVRMNPEGT
-395 RTWARLT
+395 KTWARLT
-402 GANVEKRLAIVLDN
+402 GANVDKRLAIVLDN
-416 KVQMAPRISSKI
+416 KVQMAPRIQNKI

-433 VVEGFASLA
+433 VVEGFANLE

-471 LGADSIERGVRSMLI
+471 LGADSIDRGVRSMLI
-486 GLFLV
+486 GLVIV
-491 AIFIIIY
+491 ALFIIFY
-498 YRGAGVIAISTLVL
+498 YRGAGIISITTLVL
-512 NIFFVLAIL
+512 NIIFVLAIL

-556 EYLKGKTIRSA
+556 EFLKGKTIRSA

-575 FITIFDANLTTLITA
+575 FVTILDANLTTLIIA
-590 LVLWQYGSGPIRGF
+590 LVLMQFGSGPIRGF
-604 AVTLF
+604 AITLF
-609 WGIVFNFVS
+609 WGIIFNFVS

-629 FTYGKKPLKKLSI
+629 FTHGKKPLNKLSI

>member
-1 MNMEVQSRMS
+1 
-11 KKLIWRYL
+11 
-19 LIVVLLAWAV
+19 
-29 YSLMPTLKFERLTD
+29 
-43 AQKTELEEEGK
+43 
-54 LIDLESRIIKR
+54 
-65 GLDLQGGM
+65 
-73 HLVLEVNVP
+73 
-82 DFVKKIAQHQSKA
+82 
-95 YYDLI
+95 
-100 EKVDAQ
+100 
-106 YAETPEVDYLNL
+106 
-118 LLATANSD
+118 
-126 SIRLSRYFP
+126 
-135 TSERKT
+135 
-141 DNKAV
+141 
-146 IANLQKESE
+146 
-155 HAVIR
+155 
-160 AEEIIRNRVDQ
+160 
-171 FGVSEPVIQL
+171 L
-181 VGNKRIIVELA
+181 VGKKRIIVELA

-215 KDADYTQD
+215 KDAEYTQD
-223 VISRIDAAVKRINP
+223 IINRIDAAVKRINP
-237 DEIALADTAVVSNI
+237 EEISQLDTAVVSNT
-251 TSKDAEISV
+251 TSSDKEISV

-266 DETGMTSAD
+266 TEENTNSAD
-275 SSVLVDQNLAA
+275 SSVLVDENLAA

-297 GWDIGVPEENYRV
+297 GWDIGVPVENYYA

-317 SEVKRILP
+317 PEVKRILP

-330 LFSAHTKAY
+330 LFSGHSKEVQTN
-339 DSQDGGKVNFYTLYF
+339 DGGKAKYYSLFF

-371 ELGSVSSEQ
+371 ELGSVSSEK

-395 RTWARLT
+395 KTWARLT
-402 GANVEKRLAIVLDN
+402 GANVDKRLAIVLDN
-416 KVQMAPRISSKI
+416 KVQMAPRIQNKI

-433 VVEGFASLA
+433 VVEGFANLQ

-471 LGADSIERGVRSMLI
+471 LGADSIERGIRSMLI
-486 GLFLV
+486 GLALV
-491 AIFIIIY
+491 ALFIIIY
-498 YRGAGVIAISTLVL
+498 YRGAGTIAIATLVL
-512 NIFFVLAIL
+512 NIFFVLSIL

-556 EYLKGKTIRSA
+556 EFLKGKTIRSA

-575 FITIFDANLTTLITA
+575 FITILDANLTTLITA

-609 WGIVFNFVS
+609 WGIIFNFVS

-629 FTYGKKPLKKLSI
+629 FTHGKKPLNKLSI

>member
-1 MNMEVQSRMS
+1 MEVQSRMS
-11 KKLIWRYL
+11 RKLIWRYL
-19 LIVVLLAWAV
+19 LIVVVLAWAV
-29 YSLMPTLKFERLTD
+29 YSLVPTLQYERMSD
-43 AQKTELEEEGK
+43 AKKIELKEEGK
-54 LIDLESRIIKR
+54 LIDFESKIIKR

-82 DFVKKIAQHQSKA
+82 HFVKNIAQHQSRA
-95 YYDLI
+95 YYDYI
-100 EKVDAQ
+100 DKVDAK
-106 YAETPEVDYLNL
+106 YAVNPELDYLDIML
-118 LLATANSD
+118 KTADED
-126 SIRLSRYFP
+126 SLRLSRYFP
-135 TSERKT
+135 TSDRKT

-146 IANLQKESE
+146 VENLQTEAE
-155 HAVIR
+155 HAVVR

-171 FGVSEPVIQL
+171 FGVAEPVIQL

-201 DIIHNTALLEFVLL
+201 DIIHSTALLEFVLL

-223 VISRIDAAVKRINP
+223 IINRIDAAVKRLNP
-237 DEIALADTAVVSNI
+237 DEITQVDTAVVSNT

-266 DETGMTSAD
+266 TEDGTAASD

-286 DKPFSALLRNL
+286 EKPFSALLRNL
-297 GWDIGVPEENYRV
+297 GWDIGVPVENYYA

-317 SEVKRILP
+317 PEVKRVLP

-330 LFSAHTKAY
+330 LFSGRTKEL
-339 DSQDGGKVNFYTLYF
+339 DSQQGGKVEFYSLFF

-380 MGQPIVNVRMNAEGT
+380 MGQPIVNVRMNSEGT
-395 RTWARLT
+395 KTWARLT
-402 GANVEKRLAIVLDN
+402 GANVDKRLAIVLDN
-416 KVQMAPRISSKI
+416 KVQMAPRIQNKI

-433 VVEGFASLA
+433 TVEGFASLE

-471 LGADSIERGVRSMLI
+471 LGADSIDRGVRSTLI
-486 GLFLV
+486 GLLLV
-491 AIFIIIY
+491 AVFIIIY
-498 YRGAGVIAISTLVL
+498 YRGAGVIAITTLVL
-512 NIFFVLAIL
+512 NIVFVLSIL

-556 EYLKGKTIRSA
+556 EYLKGKTIRSS

-575 FITIFDANLTTLITA
+575 FVTILDANLTTLITA

-609 WGIVFNFVS
+609 WGIIFNFVS

-629 FTYGKKPLKKLSI
+629 FLGATFSS

>member
-1 MNMEVQSRMS
+1 MS

-19 LIVVLLAWAV
+19 IIVVLLAWAI
-29 YSLMPTLKFERLTD
+29 YSLIPTLQFERLTNAD
-43 AQKTELEEEGK
+43 KIELEEEGK
-54 LIDLESRIIKR
+54 LIDLESKIIKR

-82 DFVKKIAQHQSKA
+82 NFVKNIAEHQSRA
-95 YYDLI
+95 YYDFI
-100 EKVDAQ
+100 EKVDAK
-106 YAETPEVDYLNL
+106 YKANPEMDYLDIML
-118 LLATANSD
+118 ETADQD
-126 SIRLSRYFP
+126 SLRLSRYFP
-135 TSERKT
+135 SEDRKT
-141 DNKAV
+141 DNKSV
-146 IANLQKESE
+146 IDNLLTETE

-171 FGVSEPVIQL
+171 FGVAEPVIQL
-181 VGNKRIIVELA
+181 VGKKRIIVELA

-215 KDADYTQD
+215 KDAEYTQD
-223 VISRIDAAVKRINP
+223 IINRIDAAVKRINP
-237 DEIALADTAVVSNI
+237 EEISQLDTAVVSNT
-251 TSKDAEISV
+251 TSSDKEISV

-266 DETGMTSAD
+266 TEENTNSAD
-275 SSVLVDQNLAA
+275 SSVLVDENLAA

-297 GWDIGVPEENYRV
+297 GWDIGVPVENYYA

-317 SEVKRILP
+317 PEVKRILP

-330 LFSAHTKAY
+330 LFSGHSKEVQTN
-339 DSQDGGKVNFYTLYF
+339 DGGKAKYYSLFF

-371 ELGSVSSEQ
+371 ELGSVSSEK

-395 RTWARLT
+395 KTWARLT
-402 GANVEKRLAIVLDN
+402 GANVDKRLAIVLDN
-416 KVQMAPRISSKI
+416 KVQMAPRIQNKI

-433 VVEGFASLA
+433 VVEGFANLQ

-471 LGADSIERGVRSMLI
+471 LGADSIERGIRSMLI
-486 GLFLV
+486 GLALV
-491 AIFIIIY
+491 ALFIIIY
-498 YRGAGVIAISTLVL
+498 YRGAGTIAIATLVL
-512 NIFFVLAIL
+512 NIFFVLSIL

-556 EYLKGKTIRSA
+556 EFLKGKTIRSA

-575 FITIFDANLTTLITA
+575 FITILDANLTTLITA

-609 WGIVFNFVS
+609 WGIIFNFVS

-629 FTYGKKPLKKLSI
+629 FTHGKKPLNKLSI

>member
-1 MNMEVQSRMS
+1 MEVQSRMS
-11 KKLIWRYL
+11 KKLIWRYI
-19 LIVVLLAWAV
+19 IVAVLLAWAV
-29 YSLMPTLKFERLTD
+29 YSLVPTLQYERLTS
-43 AQKTELEEEGK
+43 AEKIELEEEGK
-54 LIDLESRIIKR
+54 LIDLESKIIKR

-82 DFVKKIAQHQSKA
+82 DFVKNIAQHQSRA
-95 YYDLI
+95 YYDYMD
-100 EKVDAQ
+100 KVNAK
-106 YAETPEVDYLNL
+106 YEANPEMDYLDIML
-118 LLATANSD
+118 ETADKD
-126 SIRLSRYFP
+126 SLRLSRYFP
-135 TSERKT
+135 SEDRKT
-141 DNKAV
+141 DNRSV
-146 IANLQKESE
+146 ISNLLTETE

-160 AEEIIRNRVDQ
+160 AEEIIRNRVDE

-181 VGNKRIIVELA
+181 IGKKRIIVELA

-201 DIIHNTALLEFVLL
+201 DIIHSTALLEFVLL
-215 KDADYTQD
+215 KDAEYTQD
-223 VISRIDAAVKRINP
+223 IINRIDAAVKRINP
-237 DEIALADTAVVSNI
+237 EDISQIDTAVVSNT
-251 TSKDAEISV
+251 TSADKEISV

-266 DETGMTSAD
+266 TENDASTAD
-275 SSVLVDQNLAA
+275 SSVLVDENLAA
-286 DKPFSALLRNL
+286 EKPFSALLRNL
-297 GWDIGVPEENYRV
+297 GWDIGVPVENYYA

-317 SEVKRILP
+317 PDVKRILP

-330 LFSAHTKAY
+330 LFSGRTKEV
-339 DSQDGGKVNFYTLYF
+339 QTNDGGKVKFYSLFF

-380 MGQPIVNVRMNAEGT
+380 MGQAIVNVRMNPEGT
-395 RTWARLT
+395 KTWARLT
-402 GANVEKRLAIVLDN
+402 GANVDKRLAIVLDN
-416 KVQMAPRISSKI
+416 KVQMAPRIQNKI

-433 VVEGFASLA
+433 VVEGFANLE

-471 LGADSIERGVRSMLI
+471 LGADSIDRGVRSMLI
-486 GLFLV
+486 GLVIV
-491 AIFIIIY
+491 ALFIILY
-498 YRGAGVIAISTLVL
+498 YRGAGVISITTLVL
-512 NIFFVLAIL
+512 NIIFVLAIL

-556 EYLKGKTIRSA
+556 EFLKGKTIRSA

-575 FITIFDANLTTLITA
+575 FVTILDANLTTLIIA
-590 LVLWQYGSGPIRGF
+590 LVLMQYGSGPIRGF
-604 AVTLF
+604 AITLF
-609 WGIVFNFVS
+609 WGIIFNFVS

-629 FTYGKKPLKKLSI
+629 FTHGKKPLNKLSI

>member
-1 MNMEVQSRMS
+1 MS
-11 KKLIWRYL
+11 KKLTWRYI

-29 YSLMPTLKFERLTD
+29 YTLVPTLQFERMSD
-43 AQKTELEEEGK
+43 AEKIKLKEEGK
-54 LIDLESRIIKR
+54 LIDLESKIIKR

-82 DFVKKIAQHQSKA
+82 NFVKNIAEHQSMA
-95 YYDLI
+95 YYDYMD
-100 EKVDAQ
+100 KVNAI
-106 YAETPEVDYLNL
+106 YEENPEMDYLDIML
-118 LLATANSD
+118 KTANDD
-126 SIRLSRYFP
+126 SLRLSRYFP
-135 TSERKT
+135 TDDRKT
-141 DNKAV
+141 DNNSV
-146 IANLQKESE
+146 VQNLHKEAE

-171 FGVSEPVIQL
+171 FGVAEPVIQL

-201 DIIHNTALLEFVLL
+201 DIINSTALLEFVLL

-223 VISRIDAAVKRINP
+223 IINRIDAAVKRTNP
-237 DEIALADTAVVSNI
+237 EEITQLDTAVVSNT
-251 TSKDAEISV
+251 TSEDKEISV

-266 DETGMTSAD
+266 TEEENGTAD
-275 SSVLVDQNLAA
+275 SSVLVDENIAA
-286 DKPFSALLRNL
+286 EKPFSALLRNL
-297 GWDIGVPEENYRV
+297 GWDIGVPTENYYA

-317 SEVKRILP
+317 PEVKRILP

-330 LFSAHTKAY
+330 IFSGHTQEY
-339 DSQDGGKVNFYTLYF
+339 QTQEGGKAKFYSHYF
-354 VNREAGMTGEAV
+354 VNREPGMTGEAV
-366 KEAKA
+366 REAKA
-371 ELGSVSSEQ
+371 ELGSVSSEH
-380 MGQPIVNVRMNAEGT
+380 MGQPIVNLRMNSDGT
-395 RTWARLT
+395 KTWARLT
-402 GANVEKRLAIVLDN
+402 GANVDKRLAIVLDN
-416 KVQMAPRISSKI
+416 KVQMAPRIQNKI

-433 VVEGFASLA
+433 VIEGFASME
-442 EAQDIEIVLK
+442 EAQNIEIVLK

-471 LGADSIERGVRSMLI
+471 LGADSIERGVRSMII
-486 GLFLV
+486 GLVLV
-491 AIFIIIY
+491 AFFIIIY
-498 YRGAGVIAISTLVL
+498 YRGAGTIAISTLIL
-512 NIFFVLAIL
+512 NILFVLSIL
-521 ASLRATLTLPG
+521 AALRATLTLPG

-556 EYLKGKTIRSA
+556 EYLKGKTIRSS

-575 FITIFDANLTTLITA
+575 FITILDANLTTLITA

-629 FTYGKKPLKKLSI
+629 FTHGKKPLNKLSI

>member
-1 MNMEVQSRMS
+1 MS
-11 KKLIWRYL
+11 KKLIWRYI
-19 LIVVLLAWAV
+19 IVAVLLAWAV
-29 YSLMPTLKFERLTD
+29 YSLVPTLQYERLTS
-43 AQKTELEEEGK
+43 AEKIELEEEGK
-54 LIDLESRIIKR
+54 LIDLESKIIKR

-82 DFVKKIAQHQSKA
+82 DFVKNIAQHQSRA
-95 YYDLI
+95 YYDYMD
-100 EKVDAQ
+100 KVNAK
-106 YAETPEVDYLNL
+106 YEANPEMDYLDIML
-118 LLATANSD
+118 ETADKD
-126 SIRLSRYFP
+126 SLRLSRYFP
-135 TSERKT
+135 SEDRKT
-141 DNKAV
+141 DNRSV
-146 IANLQKESE
+146 VSNLLTETE

-160 AEEIIRNRVDQ
+160 AEEIIRNRVDE

-181 VGNKRIIVELA
+181 IGKKRIIVELA

-201 DIIHNTALLEFVLL
+201 DIIHSTALLEFVLL
-215 KDADYTQD
+215 KDAEYTQD
-223 VISRIDAAVKRINP
+223 IINRIDAAVKRINP
-237 DEIALADTAVVSNI
+237 EDISQIDTAVVSNT
-251 TSKDAEISV
+251 TSADKEISV

-266 DETGMTSAD
+266 TENDASTAD
-275 SSVLVDQNLAA
+275 SSVLVDENLAA
-286 DKPFSALLRNL
+286 EKPFSALLRNL
-297 GWDIGVPEENYRV
+297 GWDIGVPVENYYA

-317 SEVKRILP
+317 PDVKRVLP

-330 LFSAHTKAY
+330 LFSGRTKEV
-339 DSQDGGKVNFYTLYF
+339 QTNDGGKVKFYSLFF

-380 MGQPIVNVRMNAEGT
+380 MGQAIVNVRMNPEGT
-395 RTWARLT
+395 KTWARLT
-402 GANVEKRLAIVLDN
+402 GANVDKRLAIVLDN
-416 KVQMAPRISSKI
+416 KVQMAPRIQNKI

-433 VVEGFASLA
+433 VVEGFANLE

-471 LGADSIERGVRSMLI
+471 LGADSIDRGVRSMLI
-486 GLFLV
+486 GLVIV
-491 AIFIIIY
+491 ALFIIFY
-498 YRGAGVIAISTLVL
+498 YRGAGIISITTLVL
-512 NIFFVLAIL
+512 NIIFVLAIL

-556 EYLKGKTIRSA
+556 EFLKGKTIRSA

-575 FITIFDANLTTLITA
+575 FVTILDANLTTLIIA
-590 LVLWQYGSGPIRGF
+590 LVLMQYGSGPIRGF
-604 AVTLF
+604 AITLF
-609 WGIVFNFVS
+609 WGIIFNFVS

-629 FTYGKKPLKKLSI
+629 FTHGKKPLNKLSI

>member
-1 MNMEVQSRMS
+1 MS
-11 KKLIWRYL
+11 KKLIWRYI
-19 LIVVLLAWAV
+19 IVAVLLAWAV
-29 YSLMPTLKFERLTD
+29 YSLVPTLQYERLTN
-43 AQKTELEEEGK
+43 AEKIELEEEGK
-54 LIDLESRIIKR
+54 LIDLESKIIKR

-82 DFVKKIAQHQSKA
+82 NFVKNIAQHQSRA
-95 YYDLI
+95 YYDFMD
-100 EKVDAQ
+100 KVNAK
-106 YAETPEVDYLNL
+106 YEVSPEMDYLDIML
-118 LLATANSD
+118 ETADED
-126 SIRLSRYFP
+126 SLRLSRYFP
-135 TSERKT
+135 SEERKT
-141 DNKAV
+141 DNKSV
-146 IANLQKESE
+146 IDNLLTETE

-160 AEEIIRNRVDQ
+160 AEEIIRNRVDE
-171 FGVSEPVIQL
+171 FGVAEPVIQL
-181 VGNKRIIVELA
+181 VGKKRIIVELA

-201 DIIHNTALLEFVLL
+201 DIIHSTALLEFVLL
-215 KDADYTQD
+215 KDAEYTQD
-223 VISRIDAAVKRINP
+223 IISRIDAAVKRINP
-237 DEIALADTAVVSNI
+237 EDISQIDTAVVSNT
-251 TSKDAEISV
+251 TSADKEISV

-266 DETGMTSAD
+266 TEGDASTAD
-275 SSVLVDQNLAA
+275 SSVLVDENLAA

-297 GWDIGVPEENYRV
+297 GWDIGVPVENYYA

-317 SEVKRILP
+317 PEVKRVLP

-330 LFSAHTKAY
+330 LFSGRTKEVKTN
-339 DSQDGGKVNFYTLYF
+339 DGGKVKYYSLFF

-380 MGQPIVNVRMNAEGT
+380 MGQAIVNVRMNPEGT
-395 RTWARLT
+395 KTWARLT
-402 GANVEKRLAIVLDN
+402 GANVDKRLAIVLDN
-416 KVQMAPRISSKI
+416 KVQMAPRIQNKI

-433 VVEGFASLA
+433 VVEGFANLE

-471 LGADSIERGVRSMLI
+471 LGADSIDRGVRSMLI
-486 GLFLV
+486 GLLIV
-491 AIFIIIY
+491 ALFIIFY
-498 YRGAGVIAISTLVL
+498 YRGAGTISIATLVL
-512 NIFFVLAIL
+512 NIIFVLAIL

-556 EYLKGKTIRSA
+556 EFLKGKTIRSA

-575 FITIFDANLTTLITA
+575 FVTILDANLTTLIVA
-590 LVLWQYGSGPIRGF
+590 LVLMQYGSGPIRGF
-604 AVTLF
+604 AITLF
-609 WGIVFNFVS
+609 WGIIFNFVS

-629 FTYGKKPLKKLSI
+629 FTHGKKPLNKLSI